1 MLWDIIFLFKRSCSY
16 IHDIYFVRIIFFH
29 HYHYFLQVK
38 ISLIFILETSGAL
51 VWCLVSETRERKLS
65 FPTTYFPLWS
75 GWLLFKFQ
83 HSLAKIAFN
92 FHVGQDLNCWQSGK
106 NSRVSSWWFDIR
118 LVTTV
123 LFVCFFSKWGQTHWQ
138 LTYKVRHFCLTI

>member
-1 MLWDIIFLFKRSCSY
+1 MFLYSWHLLREN
-16 IHDIYFVRIIFFH
+16 
-29 HYHYFLQVK
+29 YFLS
-38 ISLIFILETSGAL
+38 SLSLFFAGQDITHFYTRNK
-51 VWCLVSETRERKLS
+51 WCTCVVPSEWNKGKKTVFSNYL
-65 FPTTYFPLWS
+65 FPTVK
-75 GWLLFKFQ
+75 WLASFKFQ